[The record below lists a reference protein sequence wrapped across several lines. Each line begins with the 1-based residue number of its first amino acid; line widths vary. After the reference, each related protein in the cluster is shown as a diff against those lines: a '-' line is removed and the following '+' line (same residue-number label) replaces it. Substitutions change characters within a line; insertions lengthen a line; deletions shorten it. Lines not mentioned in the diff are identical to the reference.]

1 MIPVNQK
8 TQFKNC
14 VQESEIMGPEA
25 ESAQQRSGIVSAK
38 ILLFLQTL
46 PVLIA
51 EIKKIL
57 EFTISPAP
65 LKDQCSSIVV
75 ISNVSY
81 KPTPVLHNPIHQYH
95 VTFSVPNS
103 S

>member
-8 TQFKNC
+8 TRFKNC

-25 ESAQQRSGIVSAK
+25 ESAQQRSGIVLAK

-51 EIKKIL
+51 EIKK
-57 EFTISPAP
+57 TS
-65 LKDQCSSIVV
+65 
-75 ISNVSY
+75 
-81 KPTPVLHNPIHQYH
+81 
-95 VTFSVPNS
+95 
-103 S
+103 